1 MWGTSGSGLS
11 KVMVTFGVYLLL
23 LPGLPNKPLSP
34 LATLE
39 YAFSSDDTAWPPSR
53 GPNPPRSVTAGSP
66 QEGLTPLR
74 PPPQNLPLG
83 FELPALGRSV
93 ARAFPTGLVPSASI
107 RCTHVLAQG
116 RGLGTNAITLGLKE
130 QGERW
135 QAASRLTCG

>member
-1 MWGTSGSGLS
+1 MAPFPRTQSPSLCHSRVSPGGT
-11 KVMVTFGVYLLL
+11 
-23 LPGLPNKPLSP
+23 
-34 LATLE
+34 
-39 YAFSSDDTAWPPSR
+39 DPS
-53 GPNPPRSVTAGSP
+53 A
-66 QEGLTPLR
+66 